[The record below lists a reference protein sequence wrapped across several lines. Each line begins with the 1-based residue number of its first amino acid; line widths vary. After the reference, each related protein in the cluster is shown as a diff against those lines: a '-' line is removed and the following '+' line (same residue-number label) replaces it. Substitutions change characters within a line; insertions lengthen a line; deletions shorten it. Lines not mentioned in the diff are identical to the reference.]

1 MNNRPDSITVLD
13 PARADPSRN
22 VADAVVLTTD
32 GKILLQQRPV
42 NWGGSAGRLTAF
54 GGHID
59 PGETAIEALVRELD
73 EELGAIVDP
82 AEVISLGALTESE
95 TGHTEIVH
103 TYFWHDRNGTI
114 TGCYECEAVYY
125 DRIAGALAH
134 PKIMD
139 YLRWMLLECQ
149 VRGLVA

>member
-1 MNNRPDSITVLD
+1 MNERPASIKVLD
-13 PARADPSRN
+13 PASADASRD
-22 VADAVVLTTD
+22 VADAVVLTRD
-32 GKILLQQRPV
+32 SKILLQQRPA
-42 NWGGSAGRLTAF
+42 NWGASAGRLTAF

-59 PGETAIEALVRELD
+59 PGETAIEALVRELN

-82 AEVISLGALTESE
+82 AEAICLGALTEAE
-95 TGHTEIVH
+95 TGHSEIVH

-139 YLRWMLLECQ
+139 YLSWMLLECQ
-149 VRGLVA
+149 ARGLMV